1 MALHLFSTPTE
12 CKNCGTIVDDPST
25 DHCPNCGKLLKE
37 RRTPGRLAG
46 VERKYENLRVLLAFV
61 RFMGVIT
68 GFVGVL
74 VFFFAD
80 DSFSLIGRMMTLLGS
95 LLVGTGL
102 FVVGM
107 LIEIVADIEENTRA
121 SFRVQQAIEKVL
133 GPSSKDED
141 AQTTGTGGALP
152 VDKLE

>member
-25 DHCPNCGKLLKE
+25 DQCPKCGKLLKE
-37 RRTPGRLAG
+37 RRAPGRLAG

-68 GFVGVL
+68 ALVGML
-74 VFFFAD
+74 VFLFAD
-80 DSFSLIGRMMTLLGS
+80 DSFSLIGRMLTMLAS
-95 LLVGTGL
+95 LLIGTSL

-107 LIEIVADIEENTRA
+107 LIEIIADVEENTRA
-121 SFRVQQAIEKVL
+121 SFRVQQAIEAHLV
-133 GPSSKDED
+133 SSTKEV
-141 AQTTGTGGALP
+141 AVVEAGTGGALP
-152 VDKLE
+152 VEKLE